1 MVEQAKTTP
10 PTQEHPYPP
19 VAPYAHQPY
28 NGAGYPPPGPPGYP
42 PPFFPYPPPPDGSH
56 GETGHNG
63 APPAPY
69 VMFGPPPGMMYAY
82 PPPQQGQRKRTPIFW
97 IQGTNDDFDVA
108 YPPQPTSSAPSVT
121 SRAKRKQVKMAT
133 VLRRASAVTKTA
145 LVTGARS
152 TVSLTLVWMGRE
164 RKGKRES
171 SGVPINAKTK
181 EIPMVLHRIQ
191 VWSFFQFVA
200 GSNRLSG
207 EWPAGSHP
215 PTAATTA
222 AALHAVTSY
231 AHPPEGYY
239 PVFYPPGGAFM
250 PQPPHD
256 GQPNPDG
263 SPPHAAQPP
272 MMPYYLHPAAYPP
285 FHPYPPMYPPP
296 PPGAQQ
302 HPIHQQPA
310 PPPEQQQPPQTIN
323 PTEAGKK
330 PDDLPNNGVT
340 SGGEGAPTQTR
351 KRPRASKTGE
361 PRAKKSKTV
370 TATSAKD
377 GESEIAA
384 AGVEEDGGAAAAAT
398 AA

>member
-1 MVEQAKTTP
+1 MAMVEQAKTTP

-82 PPPQQGQRKRTPIFW
+82 PPPQQGQP
-97 IQGTNDDFDVA
+97 

-121 SRAKRKQVKMAT
+121 SRAKRKQVKMACT
-133 VLRRASAVTKTA
+133 NCAAACKRCDENRPCDRCQKYSISDTCVDGQRK
-145 LVTGARS
+145 
-152 TVSLTLVWMGRE
+152 E
-164 RKGKRES
+164 RKKGVKRGPYKRKNKGDSDGS
-171 SGVPINAKTK
+171 SPY
-181 EIPMVLHRIQ
+181 P
-191 VWSFFQFVA
+191 
-200 GSNRLSG
+200 G